1 MKPLNHQ
8 LQEQLQERSQEQSQ
22 EQPQELRPAQ
32 LAERLRDRAFT
43 LDSELQLSVQ
53 NQPLIGQQLLR
64 HVPGKRL
71 VFRGEYRN
79 TPVIIKLFVHKKRA
93 KVHWQRELDGAQR
106 LLDKQILTPDI
117 IFAGRTDE
125 AIEVLI
131 FEYVQGES
139 LAQFWNT
146 SRYAD
151 KLEKLKAC
159 MQVLTQHHNAA
170 LAHQDLHYA
179 NFYLSQSGEIYTLD
193 GEEVKVFSRPL
204 NINTRLKNL
213 AVFLAQSFDI
223 KLADCLLL
231 LEHYARLNTLVT
243 KGWED
248 YFLKLI
254 KHHQNWRIKHYL
266 KKIFR
271 DCTDVVTGKSVT
283 GKSVTSKSTSQKSTD
298 SENQSYS
305 FLLRREYDSP
315 QIRAL
320 LQNPEHYFNADTS
333 VFLKQGNTCTVKR
346 VNLGNEELVIKRYN
360 PKGAAYELSHKGR
373 MSRARKSWK
382 NAHLLRFMG
391 IATPAPVA
399 VVEYNN
405 TLGKRRSYF
414 ITRYQP
420 GEDSWTFFCSDTHH
434 EQVKQRVAQSIL
446 NILDKLAQYR
456 ITHGDLKGSNFIIY
470 QEQVYLI
477 DLDAMK
483 QHPWQR
489 GFKQQQ
495 QKDHQRFLKN
505 WDKKSCYQPWKA
517 FFNSSWLGRPISNQR
532 S

>member
-1 MKPLNHQ
+1 MKPLVH
-8 LQEQLQERSQEQSQ
+8 QSQ
-22 EQPQELRPAQ
+22 EQRSDQMAD
-32 LAERLRDRAFT
+32 RLRDRSFT
-43 LDSELQLSVQ
+43 LDSDLQLSVR
-53 NQPLIGQQLLR
+53 NQPLLCQRLLR
-64 HVPGKRL
+64 HVPSKRL

-106 LLDKQILTPDI
+106 LLDKKILTPAI

-125 AIEVLI
+125 GIEVLI
-131 FEYVQGES
+131 FEYIQGES

-146 SRYAD
+146 SSYAD

-159 MQVLTQHHNAA
+159 MQVLTQHHKAA

-179 NFYLSQSGEIYTLD
+179 NFYLAQSGEVYTLD
-193 GEEVKVFSRPL
+193 GEEVKSFSRPL
-204 NINTRLKNL
+204 NINARLKNL

-223 KLADCLLL
+223 KPADYPLLL
-231 LEHYARLNTLVT
+231 DCYAQLNALDLNDQETF
-243 KGWED
+243 
-248 YFLKLI
+248 FLKLI

-271 DCTDVVTGKSVT
+271 DCTDVVTGKNVT
-283 GKSVTSKSTSQKSTD
+283 GKSVTQKSTD
-298 SENQSYS
+298 SENRSYG

-382 NAHLLRFMG
+382 NAHLLQFMG

-399 VVEYNN
+399 VVEHNN

-414 ITRYQP
+414 ITCYQP
-420 GEDSWTFFCSDTHH
+420 GEDSWTYFCSERHN
-434 EQVKQRVAQSIL
+434 EQTKHCVAQSIL

-456 ITHGDLKGSNFIIY
+456 ITHGDLKGSNFIIH

-495 QKDHQRFLKN
+495 QKDHKRFLKN
-505 WDKKSCYQPWKA
+505 WDKKACYQHWKE
-517 FFNSSWLGRPISNQR
+517 FFNLSWLSRQISNQR

>member
-1 MKPLNHQ
+1 MKLLVH
-8 LQEQLQERSQEQSQ
+8 QSQ
-22 EQPQELRPAQ
+22 EQRPDQ
-32 LAERLRDRAFT
+32 LTDRLRDRSFT
-43 LDSELQLSVQ
+43 LDSDLQLSVQ
-53 NQPLIGQQLLR
+53 NQPLLCQQLLR

-106 LLDKQILTPDI
+106 LLDRKILTPAI
-117 IFAGRTDE
+117 IFAGHTDE
-125 AIEVLI
+125 YINVLI
-131 FEYVQGES
+131 FEYIQRES

-146 SRYAD
+146 SSYAD

-159 MQVLTQHHNAA
+159 MQVLTQHHKAA

-179 NFYLSQSGEIYTLD
+179 NFYLAQSGEIYTLD
-193 GEEVKVFSRPL
+193 GEEVKAFSRPL
-204 NINTRLKNL
+204 NINARLKNL

-223 KLADCLLL
+223 KPADYSLLL
-231 LEHYARLNTLVT
+231 QHYAQLNALDLNDQETF
-243 KGWED
+243 
-248 YFLKLI
+248 FLKLV
-254 KHHQNWRIKHYL
+254 KHHQDWRIKHYL

-271 DCTDVVTGKSVT
+271 DCTDVVTDKSVT
-283 GKSVTSKSTSQKSTD
+283 QKSTD
-298 SENQSYS
+298 SEDQPHR

-320 LQNPEHYFNADTS
+320 LQAPEYYFNADTS

-346 VNLGNEELVIKRYN
+346 VHLGNEELVIKRYN
-360 PKGAAYELSHKGR
+360 PKGAVYELSHKGR
-373 MSRARKSWK
+373 MNRARKSWK
-382 NAHLLRFMG
+382 NAHLLQFMG
-391 IATPAPVA
+391 IETPAPVA
-399 VVEYNN
+399 VVEYKNS
-405 TLGKRRSYF
+405 LGKRRSYF
-414 ITRYQP
+414 ISRYQP
-420 GEDSWTFFCSDTHH
+420 GEDSWTFFCSERNN
-434 EQVKQRVAQSIL
+434 EQTKRRAAQSIL
-446 NILDKLAQYR
+446 NILDKLAQFR
-456 ITHGDLKGSNFIIY
+456 ITHGDLKGSNFIIH

-495 QKDHQRFLKN
+495 QKDHKRFLKN
-505 WDKKSCYQPWKA
+505 WDKKACYQPWKE
-517 FFNSSWLGRPISNQR
+517 FFNLSWLGRQISNQR

>member
-1 MKPLNHQ
+1 MKPLDHQ
-8 LQEQLQERSQEQSQ
+8 LQEQS
-22 EQPQELRPAQ
+22 QELRPDQ
-32 LAERLRDRAFT
+32 LADRLRDRAFT
-43 LDSELQLSVQ
+43 LDSDLQLSVQ

-106 LLDKQILTPDI
+106 LLDKQILTPAI

-125 AIEVLI
+125 GIEVLI
-131 FEYVQGES
+131 FEYIQGES

-146 SRYAD
+146 SSYAD

-159 MQVLTQHHNAA
+159 MQVLTQHHKAA

-179 NFYLSQSGEIYTLD
+179 NFYLAQSGEIYTLD

-204 NINTRLKNL
+204 NINARLKNL

-223 KLADCLLL
+223 KSADYLLL
-231 LEHYARLNTLVT
+231 LDYYAQLNALLT
-243 KGWED
+243 KGWEA

-254 KHHQNWRIKHYL
+254 KQHQHWRIKHYL

-271 DCTDVVTGKSVT
+271 NCTDVVTGEGVASKSVT
-283 GKSVTSKSTSQKSTD
+283 DNNTAQKSMNP
-298 SENQSYS
+298 ENQSYR

-315 QIRAL
+315 RIRAL
-320 LQNPEHYFNADTS
+320 LQAPEHYFNADTS

-346 VNLGNEELVIKRYN
+346 VRLDNEELVIKRYN
-360 PKGAAYELSHKGR
+360 PKGAVYELSHKGR

-382 NAHLLRFMG
+382 NAHLLQFMG

-399 VVEYNN
+399 VVEHNN
-405 TLGKRRSYF
+405 ALGKCRSYF
-414 ITRYQP
+414 ISRYQP
-420 GEDSWTFFCSDTHH
+420 GEDSWTFFCSDQHNEESKH
-434 EQVKQRVAQSIL
+434 CAAQSIL

-456 ITHGDLKGSNFIIY
+456 ITHGDLKGSNFIIH

-483 QHPWQR
+483 QHSWQR
-489 GFKQQQ
+489 SFKQQE
-495 QKDHQRFLKN
+495 QKDHRRFLKN
-505 WDKKSCYQPWKA
+505 WDKKACYQPWKA
-517 FFNSSWLGRPISNQR
+517 FFNSSWIGRPISKQR